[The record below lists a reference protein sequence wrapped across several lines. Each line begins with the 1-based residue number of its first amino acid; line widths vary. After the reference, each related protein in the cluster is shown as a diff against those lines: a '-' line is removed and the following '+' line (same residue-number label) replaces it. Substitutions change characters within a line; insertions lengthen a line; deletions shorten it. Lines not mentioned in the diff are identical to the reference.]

1 MSKSK
6 MLKDAQASIDK
17 LPILLRWGIYIGLA
31 LGLYKTIPWLIDGVI
46 IVLTS
51 LLFLWCIFGVSS
63 DSYNTLIASLNEAK
77 EKIVKDLAESLKE
90 PKTDSKTDDSK

>member
-1 MSKSK
+1 MNR
-6 MLKDAQASIDK
+6 MLTDAQEAIDN
-17 LPILLRWGIYIGLA
+17 LPILLRWGIYIGVA
-31 LGLYKTIPWLIDGVI
+31 LGLYKTIPWLLDGVI
-46 IVLTS
+46 VVLTA

-90 PKTDSKTDDSK
+90 PKTDDPK